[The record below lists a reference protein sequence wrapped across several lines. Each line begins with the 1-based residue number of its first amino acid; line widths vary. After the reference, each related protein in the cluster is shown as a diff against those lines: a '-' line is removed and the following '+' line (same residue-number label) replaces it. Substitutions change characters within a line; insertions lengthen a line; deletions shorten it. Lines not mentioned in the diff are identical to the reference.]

1 MFRSLSGEEKLA
13 GLFEF
18 DVELLSPDNRLDL
31 KALLGQKSRWS
42 CGQSAGAALSQ
53 RQYHAYDPLRREAG
67 GNRYYIYR
75 AVLRPTL
82 WYLTQT
88 AIFAST
94 RKTVPDILTQVLGQY
109 QVKIDNR
116 LSYDYRIW
124 GTAQYQESD
133 FDFISRLMEHEGI
146 YYYFTH
152 QQDGHTL
159 VLADAP
165 SAHQELA
172 GYASIPYQLAEGGL
186 VENKDSINS
195 WSVSDAI
202 TPSLYSL
209 DDSRFSQAA
218 RGCWRRGRI
227 PPRSRRTKPRCS
239 TGPGVIPI
247 TPTASFTSRFASRE
261 FEAQHEQMSGEGSS
275 QGIAPGYRFQ
285 LIQAPRME
293 DNRAYLVVSALLQE
307 NSYAS
312 NDNDVGEQ
320 RTEFQVVPADINWRP
335 ARITPWP
342 KTHGPQLPKWWGR
355 KAKASGPINMAG

>member
-1 MFRSLSGEEKLA
+1 MDRLIIAHTPLPSHQLLFRSLSGEEKLA

-31 KALLGQKSRWS
+31 KALLGQKITLELR
-42 CGQSAGAALSQ
+42 GNPLAPRYLNGNITRMTLSG
-53 RQYHAYDPLRREAG
+53 REAG

-82 WYLTQT
+82 WYLTQNRDFR
-88 AIFAST
+88 IYQE
-94 RKTVPDILTQVLGQY
+94 KTVPDILTQVLGQY

-124 GTAQYQESD
+124 GYCVQYQESD

-209 DDSRFSQAA
+209 DDYDFRKPRARLLEARQNPASFAQDKAEVFDWLRALYRSRPRPVLRQGSPAGVRSAA
-218 RGCWRRGRI
+218 RADERRRQFAGHCARL
-227 PPRSRRTKPRCS
+227 PFSTDPGAAYGGQPRL
-239 TGPGVIPI
+239 PGGQ
-247 TPTASFTSRFASRE
+247 R
-261 FEAQHEQMSGEGSS
+261 
-275 QGIAPGYRFQ
+275 
-285 LIQAPRME
+285 
-293 DNRAYLVVSALLQE
+293 ALLH
-307 NSYAS
+307 A
-312 NDNDVGEQ
+312 G
-320 RTEFQVVPADINWRP
+320 
-335 ARITPWP
+335 
-342 KTHGPQLPKWWGR
+342 KQLR
-355 KAKASGPINMAG
+355 QQ